1 MAQYAFILIKN
12 KVSNGTMKMEQ
23 QLRSEQISVRLLIFM
38 FVIILSVLLIAIPQ
52 IVHSYQEYVKL
63 HRSLVDIQNLRI
75 FAETSNKISRER
87 APSNKAMAG
96 SAEELPTRI
105 KELQE
110 YRISVNQQI
119 DLTVRTLQQAG
130 FPALAKQVDVQ
141 LRKDLDFGRKQVDA
155 YIATPKQAR
164 KAIAMDQAI
173 RNMFRAWDSC
183 RAILQQLIIDSKRK
197 NSEVTDYA
205 SIVLILADLRDQAG
219 RVASNIMAP
228 LSFAEPIPEYN
239 KIRSLQTQEQVK
251 YLWRLMDT
259 IQPENLKTPKYL
271 ELHDQVKRRF
281 IDQGLPIVNQLI
293 EQSENNQPYAL
304 QANQVTDAMVDKF
317 TSIVD
322 LQSYLL
328 EMHSLEAQRQMQSA
342 QRQFFL
348 ILLISVLLLTVAFF
362 TMVYTR
368 KKLFEPLIQA
378 QHMIE
383 ELSHIYERDHVDT
396 VALKNKETH
405 NLADAIHKLKAMLKQ
420 RDILEFQLKNIA
432 NTDSLSG
439 VSNRLGL
446 EAYLKNALAK
456 PDQFQKLSLVVV
468 DIDNFKS
475 VNDQYGHI
483 LGDLVIVE
491 IAQCLKVNISQSD
504 LIVRF
509 GGDEFLILIANSE
522 RNWIM
527 QIAESILA
535 DVSRLQIDLPASSEK
550 LKVSVSIGV
559 ATGAENWEDLFNQA
573 DESLFKAKAQGRNKV
588 VG

>member
-1 MAQYAFILIKN
+1 
-12 KVSNGTMKMEQ
+12 MEQ
-23 QLRSEQISVRLLIFM
+23 KLRSEQISARLLIFM

-52 IVHSYQEYVKL
+52 IVQSYQEYVKL

-87 APSNKAMAG
+87 APSNKAMA
-96 SAEELPTRI
+96 SSREELPIRI
-105 KELQE
+105 KELKE
-110 YRISVNQQI
+110 YREGVNKQI
-119 DLTVRTLQQAG
+119 DLTVHTLQQAG

-141 LRKDLDFGRKQVDA
+141 LRNDLNFARKQVDS
-155 YIATPKQAR
+155 YIATPKDAR
-164 KAIAMDQAI
+164 KSIVMDHAI
-173 RNMFRAWDSC
+173 RDMFHAWDGC
-183 RAILQQLIIDSKRK
+183 RAILQQLIIDSKQK

-228 LSFAEPIPEYN
+228 LSFAEPIPEFN

-259 IQPENLKTPKYL
+259 IQPESLKTTKYL
-271 ELHDQVKRRF
+271 ELHEQVKLRF
-281 IDQGLPIVNQLI
+281 IDQALPIVNQLI
-293 EQSENNQPYAL
+293 LQSENKQAYSLN
-304 QANQVTDAMVDKF
+304 ANQVTDAMVDKF
-317 TSIVD
+317 TSIID
-322 LQSYLL
+322 LQAYLL

-342 QRQFFL
+342 QHQFFL
-348 ILLISVLLLTVAFF
+348 ILLISILLLTVAFF
-362 TMVYTR
+362 TMLYTR
-368 KKLFEPLIQA
+368 RKLFEPLIQA

-383 ELSHIYERDHVDT
+383 ELFQIYERDQADIV
-396 VALKNKETH
+396 VSQNKEAY
-405 NLADAIHKLKAMLKQ
+405 NLTDAIDKLKEMLRQ

-446 EAYLKNALAK
+446 EAYLKNAQAK
-456 PDQFQKLSLVVV
+456 PNQFQKLSLIIV
-468 DIDNFKS
+468 DIDNFKR
-475 VNDQYGHI
+475 VNDQFGHI

-491 IAQCLKVNISQSD
+491 IAQCLKANISQTD

-522 RNWIM
+522 RNWIL

-535 DVSRLQIDLPASSEK
+535 DVSRLQIALPASSEK

-559 ATGAENWEDLFNQA
+559 ATGAENWEALFSRA
-573 DESLFKAKAQGRNKV
+573 DASLFKAKTQGRNKV

>member
-1 MAQYAFILIKN
+1 
-12 KVSNGTMKMEQ
+12 MES

-52 IVHSYQEYVKL
+52 IVQSYQEYVKL

-87 APSNKAMAG
+87 APSNKAM
-96 SAEELPTRI
+96 SSNIDELPSRI
-105 KELQE
+105 KELKA
-110 YRISVNQQI
+110 YRAGVNQQI
-119 DLTVRTLQQAG
+119 DLTVLTLRQAG
-130 FPALAKQVDVQ
+130 FPELAKQVDVQ
-141 LRKDLDFGRKQVDA
+141 LRKDLNVARKQVDI
-155 YIATPKQAR
+155 YIATPKDAR
-164 KAIAMDQAI
+164 TATAMDHAI
-173 RNMFRAWDSC
+173 RSMFRAWDSC
-183 RAILQQLIIDSKRK
+183 RVILQQLIIDSKQK

-228 LSFAEPIPEYN
+228 LSFVEPIPEFN

-259 IQPENLKTPKYL
+259 IQPESLKTKKYL
-271 ELHDQVKRRF
+271 ELHEQVKLRF
-281 IDQGLPIVNQLI
+281 IDQALPIINQLI
-293 EQSENNQPYAL
+293 QQSENQQAYSL
-304 QANQVTDAMVDKF
+304 KANQVTDAMVDKF

-322 LQSYLL
+322 LQAYLL

-348 ILLISVLLLTVAFF
+348 ILLISILLLTVAFF
-362 TMVYTR
+362 TMLYTR

-383 ELSHIYERDHVDT
+383 ELFQIYERDQADAVT
-396 VALKNKETH
+396 SQNKEAH
-405 NLADAIHKLKAMLKQ
+405 NLTDAIDKLKEMLKQ

-446 EAYLKNALAK
+446 EAFLKNAQAK
-456 PDQFQKLSLVVV
+456 PDQFSKLSLIIV
-468 DIDNFKS
+468 DIDNFKR
-475 VNDQYGHI
+475 VNDQFGHI

-491 IAQCLKVNISQSD
+491 IAQCLKANISQTD

-522 RNWIM
+522 RNWIL

-535 DVSRLQIDLPASSEK
+535 DVSRLQIALPASSEK
-550 LKVSVSIGV
+550 LKISVSIGV
-559 ATGAENWEDLFNQA
+559 ATGAENWEALFSQA

>member
-130 FPALAKQVDVQ
+130 FPALAEQVDVQ

-271 ELHDQVKRRF
+271 ELHDQVKHRF

-383 ELSHIYERDHVDT
+383 ELSHIYERDHVDA

>member
-1 MAQYAFILIKN
+1 
-12 KVSNGTMKMEQ
+12 MEQ
-23 QLRSEQISVRLLIFM
+23 QLRSEQISARLLILM
-38 FVIILSVLLIAIPQ
+38 FVIVLSVLLIAIPQ
-52 IVHSYQEYVKL
+52 IVNSYQDYIKL
-63 HRSLVDIQNLRI
+63 HRSLIDIQNLRI

-96 SAEELPTRI
+96 SAEELPNKI

-110 YRISVNQQI
+110 YRLGVNQQI

-130 FPALAKQVDVQ
+130 FPALAEQVDVQ
-141 LRKDLDFGRKQVDA
+141 LRKDLDFGRKQIDA
-155 YIATPKQAR
+155 YIATPIEAR
-164 KAIAMDQAI
+164 TSIQMDHAI
-173 RNMFRAWDSC
+173 RSMFYAWDSC
-183 RAILQQLIIDSKRK
+183 RVILQQLIIDSKRK
-197 NSEVTDYA
+197 NSGVTDYA

-239 KIRSLQTQEQVK
+239 KIRSLQTQEHVK
-251 YLWRLMDT
+251 YLWRLMDI
-259 IQPENLKTPKYL
+259 IQPEHLKTPKYL

-293 EQSENNQPYAL
+293 EQSENKQPYAL

-328 EMHSLEAQRQMQSA
+328 EMHSLEAQQQMQSA

-348 ILLISVLLLTVAFF
+348 IVLISVLLLAVAFF
-362 TMVYTR
+362 TMLYTR

-383 ELSHIYERDHVDT
+383 ELSHIYERDHVDMPAST
-396 VALKNKETH
+396 SQNKETH
-405 NLADAIHKLKAMLKQ
+405 NLAGAIHKLKAILKQ
-420 RDILEFQLKNIA
+420 RDVLEFQLKNIA

-439 VSNRLGL
+439 VSNRLAL
-446 EAYLKNALAK
+446 EAYLKNAQAK
-456 PDQFQKLSLVVV
+456 PNQFQKLSLIIV

-475 VNDQYGHI
+475 VNDQFGHI

-491 IAQCLKVNISQSD
+491 IAQCLKANISQSD

-509 GGDEFLILIANSE
+509 GGDEFLILVANSE
-522 RNWIM
+522 RNWIL
-527 QIAESILA
+527 QVAESILA
-535 DVSRLQIDLPASSEK
+535 DVSRLQIDLPASFEK

-559 ATGAENWEDLFNQA
+559 ATGADNWEDLFNQA

>member
-1 MAQYAFILIKN
+1 MKVISFLLIKN
-12 KVSNGTMKMEQ
+12 KASNGTVKMEQ
-23 QLRSEQISVRLLIFM
+23 QLRSEQISARLLIFM

-52 IVHSYQEYVKL
+52 IVQSYQEYVKL

-87 APSNKAMAG
+87 APSNKAM
-96 SAEELPTRI
+96 SSSLEERPTRI
-105 KELQE
+105 KELKE
-110 YRISVNQQI
+110 YRAGVNQQI

-130 FPALAKQVDVQ
+130 FPELAKQVDVQ
-141 LRKDLDFGRKQVDA
+141 LRKDLNFARKQVDI
-155 YIATPKQAR
+155 YIATPKEER
-164 KAIAMDQAI
+164 TAIAMDHAI

-183 RAILQQLIIDSKRK
+183 RAILQQLIIDSKQK

-228 LSFAEPIPEYN
+228 LSFEEPIPEFN

-259 IQPENLKTPKYL
+259 IQPESLKTDKFL
-271 ELHDQVKRRF
+271 ELHEQVKLRF
-281 IDQGLPIVNQLI
+281 IDQALPIVNQLI
-293 EQSENNQPYAL
+293 LQSENQQAYSL
-304 QANQVTDAMVDKF
+304 KANQVTDAMVDKF

-322 LQSYLL
+322 LQAYLL

-348 ILLISVLLLTVAFF
+348 ILLISILLLTVAFF
-362 TMVYTR
+362 TMLYTR

-383 ELSHIYERDHVDT
+383 ELFQIYERDQADA
-396 VALKNKETH
+396 VASQNKEAH
-405 NLADAIHKLKAMLKQ
+405 NLTDAIDKLKEMLKQ

-446 EAYLKNALAK
+446 EAFLKNAQTK
-456 PDQFQKLSLVVV
+456 PDQFSKLSLIIV
-468 DIDNFKS
+468 DIDNFKR
-475 VNDQYGHI
+475 VNDQFGHI

-491 IAQCLKVNISQSD
+491 IAQCLKANISQTD

-522 RNWIM
+522 RNWIL

-535 DVSRLQIDLPASSEK
+535 DVSRLQIALPASSEK
-550 LKVSVSIGV
+550 LKISVSIGV
-559 ATGAENWEDLFNQA
+559 ATGAENWEALFSQA